1 MYVPFAVN
9 IKRDELPFAQLSHTP
24 VWAGRILILLAA
36 LLFPFYL
43 LDVSLAV
50 LQISRSGSGAWLPVW
65 RLAIGDI
72 LKLALMLYYGFYF
85 KNYSERRASFRTR
98 RKDALQMT
106 VLCGLFFAVL
116 SPWYV
121 FLPVIAGFVLIYS
134 WETRDTRRDE
144 RLRAL
149 ETSSIADSLTRNSL

>member
-1 MYVPFAVN
+1 LYVLFAVN
-9 IKRDELPFAQLSHTP
+9 IKRDELPYAELPYAP
-24 VWAGRILILLAA
+24 VWTGRFLIFIAA

-72 LKLALMLYYGFYF
+72 LKLAFMLYYGFYC
-85 KNYSERRASFRTR
+85 KNYRERRASFKTR
-98 RKDALQMT
+98 RRDALQMT

-116 SPWYV
+116 TPWYV
-121 FLPVIAGFVLIYS
+121 FLPVIAGCVLVYS
-134 WETRDTRRDE
+134 WEMRDMRRDE
-144 RLRAL
+144 RLRVL
-149 ETSSIADSLTRNSL
+149 ETSYVAEPLPRKSL